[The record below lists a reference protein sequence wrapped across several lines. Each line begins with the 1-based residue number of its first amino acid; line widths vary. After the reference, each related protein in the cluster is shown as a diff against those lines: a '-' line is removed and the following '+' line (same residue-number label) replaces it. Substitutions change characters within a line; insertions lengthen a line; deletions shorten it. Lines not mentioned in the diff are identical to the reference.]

1 MTALSWLAS
10 PAIQTF
16 LSATVNTI
24 LVNSLDAER
33 KGVEAKHWVSRKT
46 GHVETVSRDLICAR
60 FHQRRLNQSLALAAA
75 ERKLKKAKKCQLP
88 AVAWLRSGEGAEVGR
103 PLGMPKTR
111 PGTPATGGAGPATRG
126 E

>member
-10 PAIQTF
+10 PAIQAF

-33 KGVEAKHWVSRKT
+33 KGAEANHWISRKT
-46 GHVETVSRDLICAR
+46 SHVGTVSRDLICAR

-75 ERKLKKAKKCQLP
+75 ERKLKKAKKMPTSCGRLA
-88 AVAWLRSGEGAEVGR
+88 AVG
-103 PLGMPKTR
+103 
-111 PGTPATGGAGPATRG
+111 
-126 E
+126 